1 MSTASFSILTFNILG
16 AWDQREGAGWD
27 QRGERVLRTIRLA
40 GADLV
45 GIQEGTRGQLADLDA
60 GLPGLTRAP
69 VRDPIEPPIPPGE
82 DPLNAI
88 YYRPERFRF
97 EKGGV
102 FWLGEDPSHPAQ
114 DWDAAFP
121 RCAAWAR
128 LVDVSRGQPLVF
140 ISTHL
145 DNWSQRARMEGVS
158 LILNFLRHHLGEPD
172 GPSPAIV
179 VGDFNSDAS
188 LEAHRRFLEGPPSFR
203 DAWEETHGGPSAP
216 YGDGTF
222 HDFTGKPL
230 PQVGRIDWILST
242 GPLVPRDARIVESSF
257 EGIYPSDHFPVLASF
272 HRP

>member
-1 MSTASFSILTFNILG
+1 MAKAPFTVLTFNVLG
-16 AWDQREGAGWD
+16 AWDPREGTGWD
-27 QRGERVLRTIRLA
+27 LRGERVLNSIRLA
-40 GADLV
+40 DADLV

-60 GLPGLTRAP
+60 GLPGMVRAP
-69 VRDPIEPPIPPGE
+69 VSDPVEARVPPEE

-88 YYRPERFRF
+88 YYRPDRFRY

-102 FWLGEDPSHPAQ
+102 FWLGEDPSRPAQ

-128 LVDVSRGQPLVF
+128 LVDVACGGPLVV

-158 LILNFLRHHLGEPD
+158 LILNFLRQHHGEANDP
-172 GPSPAIV
+172 GPAIV

-188 LEAHRRFLEGPPSFR
+188 LDVHRRFLDGPPAFH
-203 DAWEETHGGPSAP
+203 DAWEDTHGGPGAP

-230 PQVGRIDWILST
+230 LQVGRIDWVLYT
-242 GPLVPRDARIVESSF
+242 GPLVPLAAGIVDASF
-257 EGIYPSDHFPVLASF
+257 DGLYPSDHFPVLASF
-272 HRP
+272 SRP